1 MLFEKT
7 HKNDRT
13 RYLPPVYQSVVLS
26 HAAPN
31 ARHLPFK
38 NSCLPGITSI
48 LTINT
53 GLMTKSTQG
62 RHKPCDYLGTLVII
76 SSLRGQESTRNR
88 PGRPRSSGPHPPRS
102 GSSPLPQ
109 PSATRLRSNGVFA
122 RAMRGDACDALA
134 RGRGSRG
141 RCGWILGGSGRGQ
154 GRDLMA
160 CNRQCVGSAS

>member
-13 RYLPPVYQSVVLS
+13 RHLPHVYQSVVLS
-26 HAAPN
+26 HASPN

-88 PGRPRSSGPHPPRS
+88 PGRPRSSGPHPP
-102 GSSPLPQ
+102 GLGPPPSPSLP
-109 PSATRLRSNGVFA
+109 PRDSDPTVFSRVRCAGTLVTRWRVGV
-122 RAMRGDACDALA
+122 A
-134 RGRGSRG
+134 RGGAVAGFLADRGA
-141 RCGWILGGSGRGQ
+141 GWGVI
-154 GRDLMA
+154 
-160 CNRQCVGSAS
+160 